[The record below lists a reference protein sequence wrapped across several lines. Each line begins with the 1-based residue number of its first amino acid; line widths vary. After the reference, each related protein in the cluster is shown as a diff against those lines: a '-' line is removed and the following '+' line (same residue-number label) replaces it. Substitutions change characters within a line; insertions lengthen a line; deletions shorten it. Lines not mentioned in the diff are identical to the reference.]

1 MYRVLLILPDR
12 ALAAKLRDLKV
23 WGEASGFDIREITSE
38 PFADNE
44 KYSGYEL
51 IIAESGTGLS
61 LLRTLK
67 KHRFRIVLCSM
78 DKDFETARQGLILGA
93 YDYITEP
100 FDETQVLAM
109 LNRAESELSRKEVS
123 DILTADRIT
132 EYFDARD
139 KSFYEY
145 LDGAISAIVSTS
157 EDSVKAAARS
167 RTIFDRVWED
177 ISARYQ
183 WCDLYMNEGMYRLTD
198 ASETFGSPA
207 AHAARLS
214 ALFTEFCELYPPHN
228 EQLDCV
234 IAEILN
240 YPESDLRQKRLSADL
255 HINSTYLS
263 TVFLAQTGVRF
274 VDYVN
279 TVKLKRAAWL
289 LINTQLGVAE
299 IARRLDYRDNS
310 YFSKLFRAKYG
321 VSPSIFRLPPSYDFQ
336 I

>member
-23 WGEASGFDIREITSE
+23 WGEASGFDISEITSE
-38 PFADNE
+38 PFTDNE
-44 KYSGYEL
+44 KYTGYEL

-61 LLRTLK
+61 LLRSLK
-67 KHRFRIVLCSM
+67 KHRFRIVLCSA

-123 DILTADRIT
+123 DIFTADRIT
-132 EYFDARD
+132 EFFDARD
-139 KSFYEY
+139 RSFFEY
-145 LDGAISAIVSTS
+145 LDGAVSSVISSSV
-157 EDSVKAAARS
+157 DSVKASVRL
-167 RTIFDRVWED
+167 RTVFERVWED
-177 ISARYQ
+177 ISTRYQ
-183 WCDLYMNEGMYRLTD
+183 WCDLYMNEAMFRLID
-198 ASETFGSPA
+198 APGTFGSPSA
-207 AHAARLS
+207 QSARLS
-214 ALFTEFCELYPPHN
+214 ELFTEFCELYPPHN
-228 EQLDCV
+228 EQLDSV
-234 IAEILN
+234 ITEILN
-240 YPESDLRQKRLSADL
+240 YPEGDLRQKKLSADL
-255 HINSTYLS
+255 HINNTYLS

-299 IARRLDYRDNS
+299 IAGRLDYRDNS

-321 VSPSIFRLPPSYDFQ
+321 VSPSIFRLPQSYDFQ